1 MLLNPFV
8 QTQKVW
14 DFWAQVSREQS
25 ARLERL
31 AEHTKETEARAA
43 ARAREAIDETARL
56 ARESLDYATALTNEM
71 RQITLSSFAKP
82 AAEPEK
88 A

>member
-1 MLLNPFV
+1 MLMNPFV
-8 QTQKVW
+8 QSQKVW
-14 DFWAQVSREQS
+14 DFWAQLSREQS

-31 AEHTKETEARAA
+31 SEHTKETEARAA

-56 ARESLDYATALTNEM
+56 ARESLDYATALTTEL
-71 RQITLSSFAKP
+71 RQITLASFAKP
-82 AAEPEK
+82 AAEAEK